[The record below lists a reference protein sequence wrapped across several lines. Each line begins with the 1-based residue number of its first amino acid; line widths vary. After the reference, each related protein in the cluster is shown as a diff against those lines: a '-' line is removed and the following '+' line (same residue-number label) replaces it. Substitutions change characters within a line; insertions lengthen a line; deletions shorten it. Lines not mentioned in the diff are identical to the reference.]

1 MIKTIEFNNAVKRLT
16 NECAGYGDPEAKEK
30 DQTLVNIYIAQQQQK
45 TADWMMRLTI
55 AAATIGILGLA
66 ISIYAT
72 FFK

>member
-55 AAATIGILGLA
+55 AATTKGILGLGC
-66 ISIYAT
+66 IHVPFLY
-72 FFK
+72 